1 MASLDVAVAI
11 FLMYQ
16 KKNQHMSHSSKI
28 ALALHGGAGARAG
41 RDYTKAEAHL
51 LELAGQGRDQL
62 AAGANAIDVVE
73 ALVVAMEESGL
84 YIAGK
89 GAPPNKAGYAEL
101 DASIMVGGNL
111 EDANTGRS
119 AGSIAAV
126 KNLKNP
132 IRAARKVMED
142 TPHVM
147 LAGRG
152 AENFCARSSLDF
164 VADPESYYVLP
175 VGISPED
182 LTQEELGHGT
192 VGAVALDASGRLASA
207 TSTGGVFGKLEGR
220 VGDTPLIG
228 AGTWADEFVGASCTG
243 LGEYFILAGG
253 AQDVASRVRYQGAPL
268 NQATAG
274 LIRDVGR
281 LGGDGGVIAVSRDGE
296 VAFAWNSDGMKRAGF
311 GPDQA
316 LFSATF

>member
-1 MASLDVAVAI
+1 MGSTESSP
-11 FLMYQ
+11 
-16 KKNQHMSHSSKI
+16 MSQSSKL

-41 RDYTKAEAHL
+41 RDYSKAEAHL
-51 LELAGQGRDQL
+51 LELAARGRDML
-62 AAGANAIDVVE
+62 GAGACAIDVVE
-73 ALVVAMEESGL
+73 DLVAAMEESGL

-101 DASIMVGGNL
+101 DASIMASGPA
-111 EDANTGRS
+111 EDADAKRS

-126 KNLKNP
+126 KHLKNP
-132 IRAARKVMED
+132 IRAARKVMEK

-152 AENFCARSSLDF
+152 AENFCSRNGLDF
-164 VADPESYYVLP
+164 VSDPENYYVLP
-175 VGISPED
+175 VGVSPEE
-182 LTQEELGHGT
+182 LTQAELGHGT
-192 VGAVALDASGRLASA
+192 VGAVALDHTGRLAAA

-228 AGTWADEFVGASCTG
+228 AGTWADEYVGASCTG

-253 AQDVASRVRYQGAPL
+253 AQDVASRVRYQGATL

-274 LIRDVGR
+274 LIKDVAR

-311 GPDQA
+311 GPDQE

>member
-1 MASLDVAVAI
+1 
-11 FLMYQ
+11 
-16 KKNQHMSHSSKI
+16 MSHPATI

-41 RDYTKAEAHL
+41 RDYSKAEAHL
-51 LELAGQGRDQL
+51 LELAARGRDML
-62 AAGANAIDVVE
+62 SAGTGAVDVVE
-73 ALVVAMEESGL
+73 ELVAAMEESGL

-101 DASIMVGGNL
+101 DASIMTSSPA
-111 EDANTGRS
+111 EDETAKRA

-126 KNLKNP
+126 KHLKYP
-132 IRAARKVMED
+132 IRAARKVMEE

-152 AENFCARSSLDF
+152 AENFCSRNGLDF
-164 VADPESYYVLP
+164 VSDPENYYVLP
-175 VGISPED
+175 VGISPEE
-182 LTQEELGHGT
+182 LTQAELGHGT
-192 VGAVALDASGRLASA
+192 VGAVALDASGRLAAA

-228 AGTWADEFVGASCTG
+228 AGTWADEYVGASCTG
-243 LGEYFILAGG
+243 LGEYFVLAGG
-253 AQDVASRVRYQGAPL
+253 AQDVASRVRYQGATL

-274 LIRDVGR
+274 LIKDVAR
-281 LGGDGGVIAVSRDGE
+281 LGGDGGVIAVSREGE

-311 GPDQA
+311 GPDQD